1 MGNTNEFMRY
11 IERNPSI
18 EKDYFRRL
26 VLTQCLDEYIK
37 ELEDG
42 RNFYKA
48 CSKEFDHLSKR
59 IKWLTKIRDS
69 VKEKCGT
76 LLYTGLLLK
85 IKRKIRKSEI

>member
-1 MGNTNEFMRY
+1 MLTL
-11 IERNPSI
+11 SI
-18 EKDYFRRL
+18 
-26 VLTQCLDEYIK
+26 DEYIK
-37 ELEDG
+37 ELEDR

-76 LLYTGLLLK
+76 LLYTVLLLK
-85 IKRKIRKSEI
+85 INRKSKRAELTKRWENERI